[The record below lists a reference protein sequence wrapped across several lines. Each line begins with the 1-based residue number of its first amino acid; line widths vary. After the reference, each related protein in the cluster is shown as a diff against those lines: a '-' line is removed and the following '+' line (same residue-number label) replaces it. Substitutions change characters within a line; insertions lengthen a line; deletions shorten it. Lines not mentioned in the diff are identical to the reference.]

1 MRRYGVI
8 AGRDTKLDTT
18 TGAYTEAVSSARAD
32 FLSGVRVAVPILL
45 GVAPFGM
52 VAGVA
57 AVGVGVPAIQA
68 LAMSVLIFAGAS
80 QLAATEL
87 IGQNAPVAVV
97 VLTVIVVNLR
107 LVMYSASIAPYF
119 ERQSAR
125 WKAWLAYLLTD
136 QAYAVSVMEF
146 QNDDETSRRWYYL
159 GVAVPLWVTWQAAT
173 LAGIL
178 LGSSVPASWHLE
190 FAVPLVF
197 LAVLVPAITDRTTV
211 VTAVV
216 AGAVAVAANGLPF
229 NLGLLT
235 AAVAGIAA
243 GLFVE
248 EVGQDG

>member
-1 MRRYGVI
+1 M
-8 AGRDTKLDTT
+8 
-18 TGAYTEAVSSARAD
+18 SSARAD
-32 FLSGVRVAVPILL
+32 FLSGVRVAVPIIL

-68 LAMSVLIFAGAS
+68 LAMSVVIFAGAS
-80 QLAATEL
+80 QLAAIEL

-146 QNDDETSRRWYYL
+146 RSDEATSRRWYYL
-159 GVAVPLWVTWQAAT
+159 GVATPLWVVWQAST
-173 LAGIL
+173 VAGIL

-216 AGAVAVAANGLPF
+216 GGAVAVAANGLPF

-243 GLFVE
+243 GLVVE
-248 EVGQDG
+248 EVLDD

>member
-1 MRRYGVI
+1 
-8 AGRDTKLDTT
+8 
-18 TGAYTEAVSSARAD
+18 VSSARAD
-32 FLSGVRVAVPILL
+32 FLSGVRVAVPITL
-45 GVAPFGM
+45 GVVPFGM

-57 AVGVGVPAIQA
+57 AVSVGVPAMQA
-68 LAMSVLIFAGAS
+68 LAMSVVIFAGAS

-119 ERQSAR
+119 ERQSGR

-146 QNDDETSRRWYYL
+146 RNDDSTNRRWYYL
-159 GVAVPLWVTWQAAT
+159 GVATPLWVTWQAAT
-173 LAGIL
+173 VAGIL
-178 LGSSVPASWHLE
+178 LGSEVPASWHLE

-197 LAVLVPAITDRTTV
+197 LAVLVPAVTDRTTV

-216 AGAVAVAANGLPF
+216 GGAVAVAAHGLPF

-243 GLFVE
+243 GLLVE
-248 EVGQDG
+248 EVA